1 MNDLQGITFHPIG
14 IIRTAH
20 KKPSGMPI
28 QPHGAKRA
36 KGTIELDADLVPGL
50 AHLDGFSHLIL
61 IYYFHQVKG
70 HKLYVVPFMD
80 DKPHGIFATRA
91 PVRPNPI
98 GVSIV
103 KLKAIDENRI
113 YFEGADMLDETPLL
127 DIKPFFAQFDNRL
140 DAVSGWLDEKE
151 DLNIH
156 DFKSDARFDI
166 LNKQWVNRCK

>member
-1 MNDLQGITFHPIG
+1 MNELQKIEYKPIG

-36 KGTIELDADLVPGL
+36 KGTIELDKELLPGL
-50 AHLDGFSHLIL
+50 IDIEGFSHLIL
-61 IYYFHQVKG
+61 IYHLHKVKG

-98 GVSIV
+98 GISIV
-103 KLKAIDENRI
+103 KLKGTDENLI
-113 YFEGADMLDETPLL
+113 YFEGADMLDDTPLL
-127 DIKPFFAQFDNRL
+127 DIKPFFTQFDNRPG
-140 DAVSGWLDEKE
+140 AISGWLDEKD
-151 DLNIH
+151 DLNVENFI
-156 DFKSDARFDI
+156 SDGRFG
-166 LNKQWVNRCK
+166 LGKKQWVNRCK

>member
-1 MNDLQGITFHPIG
+1 MNDLQEITFKPIG
-14 IIRTAH
+14 MIHTAH

-36 KGTIELDADLVPGL
+36 KGTIELDAELVPGL
-50 AHLDGFSHLIL
+50 TDLDGFSHLIL
-61 IYYFHQVKG
+61 IYHFHQVKG

-98 GVSIV
+98 GISIV
-103 KLKAIDENRI
+103 KLKKVEGNLI

-127 DIKPFFAQFDNRL
+127 DIKPFFSQFDNRP
-140 DAVSGWLDEKE
+140 DAVSGWLDKKE
-151 DLNIH
+151 NLNAL
-156 DFKSDARFDI
+156 DFKSDGRFDT
-166 LNKQWVNRCK
+166 LNNQWVNRCT